1 MSNDEVTCWFHGLA
15 KGDEAA
21 VAELWRQYYG
31 KLVRFARGKL
41 AAGQR
46 RAADEEDVAL
56 SAFHSFC
63 QGAAAGR
70 FPRLEDRHDLWKLLV
85 TITARKAAHQVRRD
99 MQQKRGSGN
108 VRGDSVFVGNDDA
121 PRGAGMGNILGTE
134 PTPEFAVMAAEE
146 CGRLLEALPDEETR
160 QIALWKLEGFTNEE
174 IAGKL
179 KCAER
184 TVERK
189 LQKIRDLWLRDQE
202 SESQPK
208 SPESPGL

>member
-1 MSNDEVTCWFHGLA
+1 MSSDEVTCWFHGLA
-15 KGDEAA
+15 NGDEKAA
-21 VAELWRQYYG
+21 EEVWRQYYE

-63 QGAAAGR
+63 RGAAAGR
-70 FPRLEDRHDLWKLLV
+70 FPQLEDRNDLWKLLV
-85 TITARKAAHQVRRD
+85 TITARKAAHQIRRD

-108 VRGDSVFVGNDDA
+108 VRGESVFVGSGDSD
-121 PRGAGMGNILGTE
+121 RGFGIGNMLGTE
-134 PTPEFAVMAAEE
+134 PTPEFAAMAAEQCE
-146 CGRLLEALPDEETR
+146 HLLEALPDEQIR
-160 QIALWKLEGFTNEE
+160 QIAVWKLEGFTNDE

-179 KCAER
+179 DCAPR

-189 LQKIRDLWLRDQE
+189 LQRIRDLWGRE
-202 SESQPK
+202 E
-208 SPESPGL
+208 E

>member
-21 VAELWRQYYG
+21 VEELWRKYYG
-31 KLVRFARGKL
+31 KLVRFARCKL
-41 AAGQR
+41 AEGQR

-63 QGAAAGR
+63 RGAAAGR

-99 MQQKRGSGN
+99 MQQKRGSGS
-108 VRGDSVFVGNDDA
+108 VRGDSVFVGTGDTD
-121 PRGAGMGNILGTE
+121 GGVGMGNILGSE

-146 CGRLLEALPDEETR
+146 CGHLLEALPDEETR

-179 KCAER
+179 QCAER

-189 LQKIRDLWLRDQE
+189 LQRIRDRWVRDHE
-202 SESQPK
+202 SDTQRGS
-208 SPESPGL
+208 

>member
-1 MSNDEVTCWFHGLA
+1 MSRDEVTCWFHGLA
-15 KGDEAA
+15 EGDDAA
-21 VAELWRQYYG
+21 VEEVWRRYYE

-41 AAGQR
+41 AVGQR

-63 QGAAAGR
+63 RGAAAGR
-70 FPRLEDRHDLWKLLV
+70 FPQLDDRHDLWKLLV

-108 VRGDSVFVGNDDA
+108 VRGESVFTGSVDADRGVGI
-121 PRGAGMGNILGTE
+121 GNILGAE

-146 CGRLLEALPDEETR
+146 CDHLLSVLPDEQIR
-160 QIALWKLEGFTNEE
+160 QIAVWKLEGYTNDE
-174 IAGKL
+174 IAAKL
-179 KCAER
+179 ECAPR

-189 LQKIRDLWLRDQE
+189 LGRIRDLWQRE
-202 SESQPK
+202 
-208 SPESPGL
+208 PEG

>member
-1 MSNDEVTCWFHGLA
+1 MSSDDVTGWFHGLA

-21 VAELWRQYYG
+21 AEEVWRLYYE

-63 QGAAAGR
+63 RGAAAGR
-70 FPRLEDRHDLWKLLV
+70 FPQLEDRHDLWKLLV
-85 TITARKAAHQVRRD
+85 TITARKAAHQIRHD
-99 MQQKRGSGN
+99 MQQKRGSGS
-108 VRGDSVFVGNDDA
+108 VRGESVFIGPSESDRAFGIGNVL
-121 PRGAGMGNILGTE
+121 GAE
-134 PTPEFAVMAAEE
+134 PTPEFAAMAAEQCE
-146 CGRLLEALPDEETR
+146 HLLDALPDERIR

-174 IAGKL
+174 IAAKL
-179 KCAER
+179 DCAPR

-189 LQKIRDLWLRDQE
+189 LQRIRDLWDR
-202 SESQPK
+202 SE
-208 SPESPGL
+208 